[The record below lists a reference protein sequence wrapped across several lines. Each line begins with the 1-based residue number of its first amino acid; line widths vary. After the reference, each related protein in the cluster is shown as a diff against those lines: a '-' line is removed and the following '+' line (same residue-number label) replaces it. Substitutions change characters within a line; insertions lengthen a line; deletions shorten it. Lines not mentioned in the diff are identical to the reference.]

1 MSGVQSPDA
10 STRYCNVAA
19 TQKHLKIWSKDDLD
33 HDHTSFCGVFLMSNN
48 VQIKRFKCERKKFLI
63 LTMTKFIFLPAIS
76 CYLLKH
82 NLCHT
87 YAVRIVPKVHSNH
100 IWARFLGVSNSRD
113 FWSVWG
119 LFFSSR
125 AYYLIHIYQLFFAG
139 IWQWSHIW
147 FLQCLLFYSCQIF
160 SCRSLATLRERES
173 FTSTMSPRRKKSLNP
188 IPSLG
193 QVWAL
198 QWRWGWWRRLWG
210 GGGRAWSKAKHIYL
224 VRMNLLWSNC
234 VKLKIILTCC

>member
-1 MSGVQSPDA
+1 MGSDLFWQNHNYFWKLKKGFLWNMAWCVLFHFIKEIAVMSGVQSPDA

-33 HDHTSFCGVFLMSNN
+33 HDHTSLSFCGVFFMSNN
-48 VQIKRFKCERKKFLI
+48 VQMKRFKCERKKFLI

-119 LFFSSR
+119 LFFP
-125 AYYLIHIYQLFFAG
+125 QG
-139 IWQWSHIW
+139 PTIW
-147 FLQCLLFYSCQIF
+147 FIF
-160 SCRSLATLRERES
+160 TNYFL
-173 FTSTMSPRRKKSLNP
+173 
-188 IPSLG
+188 
-193 QVWAL
+193 
-198 QWRWGWWRRLWG
+198 
-210 GGGRAWSKAKHIYL
+210 
-224 VRMNLLWSNC
+224 
-234 VKLKIILTCC
+234 